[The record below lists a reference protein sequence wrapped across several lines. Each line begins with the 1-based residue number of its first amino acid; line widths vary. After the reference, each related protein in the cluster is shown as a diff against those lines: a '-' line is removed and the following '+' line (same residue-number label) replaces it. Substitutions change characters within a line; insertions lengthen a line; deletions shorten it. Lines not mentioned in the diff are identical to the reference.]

1 MNSMKGYTLIELML
15 VFALILVFLSI
26 AIPQVEFWGRFNEQ
40 QQIRQLKRDILYAK
54 TQAIVKGNIH
64 EVSYDIINNN
74 YIIKENVNVLKRVN
88 LENGLKFV
96 YTSSDTVISFSRTGA
111 PLKSGTIILENKNKK
126 KYTITIT
133 PVVGKVNIKVQ

>member
-74 YIIKENVNVLKRVN
+74 YIIKEKC
-88 LENGLKFV
+88 
-96 YTSSDTVISFSRTGA
+96 
-111 PLKSGTIILENKNKK
+111 
-126 KYTITIT
+126 
-133 PVVGKVNIKVQ
+133 